1 MSYVYNIGEEMED
14 KECCGSGW
22 AVCKGIFLIGIAALI
37 WLNDSYAWLNTAQLI
52 AVILGIMGLKILII
66 HRK

>member
-1 MSYVYNIGEEMED
+1 MID

-22 AVCKGIFLIGIAALI
+22 AIRKGIFLIGIAVLI

-52 AVILGIMGLKILII
+52 AVILGIMGLKILLI
-66 HRK
+66 HGKHGK